1 MGSATTTT
9 STGAD
14 RVNLRAVDH
23 IAIATDDLAGAV
35 RLFGDVLGG
44 TFVMGGDDA
53 RKAIRTVQIELPQV
67 KVELLT
73 PLDESSYL
81 HQYLERHGPGFHHM
95 TIFVEDVLA
104 AVAEV
109 EAAGYETVDVD
120 VSHPAWSE
128 AYIRPRS
135 GFGTLL
141 QLVQTDR
148 RWDAGKP
155 GMTVDDVLAGRI
167 VWVDHDVWWRHEAPD
182 PADVPPAGWSGSD
195 VPPAASSVSDVP
207 PAGT

>member
-1 MGSATTTT
+1 MGSGTTAT
-9 STGAD
+9 STAAE

-53 RKAIRTVQIELPQV
+53 RKGIRTVQIELPNV

-81 HQYLERHGPGFHHM
+81 HHYLERHGPGFHHM

-104 AVAEV
+104 AVADV

-120 VSHPAWSE
+120 VSHPAWRE

-148 RWDAGKP
+148 RWDAGKA
-155 GMTVDDVLAGRI
+155 GMTVEDVLAGRI
-167 VWVDHDVWWRHEAPD
+167 VWADHDVWWRHEAPVAAGTSLAGS
-182 PADVPPAGWSGSD
+182 PGPGVPPG
-195 VPPAASSVSDVP
+195 
-207 PAGT
+207 GT